1 MVSDLIC
8 RERDKKIDRDDQ
20 FAFLSLFTLVNKHQ
34 KQTNTTMDP
43 TSDPLD
49 VAVALAQAMGPTE
62 TTGGGGD
69 TSMPASDPT
78 TPNKDKLLGGLMSPH
93 DALLSASN
101 QHMNMPMFTTTCNDT
116 SPPQPQQPQQSELVD
131 PLDTNSCLSLLQ
143 TSVNP
148 QSQPNINNTSTGIPS
163 TFGLSFD
170 KAWQMPLGWQQSN
183 AAAPNQGITSTAS
196 AAGIFFPPTPPV
208 ESPATG
214 NHQHSS
220 SLAFTQ
226 QQQQQQQHF
235 PPPWLG
241 MTPSHPTHV
250 IPSTHTNNNTTL
262 GKQHQSPPE
271 MNPFDMSSL
280 WPFPPPPQPNMN
292 RANRHSIAIGSNLVD
307 NNNAITKPSSTG
319 RRKSTPGRTYRRR
332 TSSQPS
338 VASVVSLSAHE
349 PVAHTING
357 IEHITFLYSHDRL
370 VKEYTVRTDAA
381 NCPLEDIPLDF
392 RMVNAVSITF
402 ICIYTHETNYSMM
415 IHRFI
420 HEPMWTRKN
429 MMAIVGNMRPAVM
442 NLGGNYVG

>member
-1 MVSDLIC
+1 MWFQTLFAENETKKI
-8 RERDKKIDRDDQ
+8 ERDDH

-34 KQTNTTMDP
+34 KQTNTTIMDP

-49 VAVALAQAMGPTE
+49 VAVALAQAMGPTD
-62 TTGGGGD
+62 TSGSGGGD
-69 TSMPASDPT
+69 TTMPASDPT
-78 TPNKDKLLGGLMSPH
+78 TPNKDKLLGGLMSPQ

-101 QHMNMPMFTTTCNDT
+101 HHLNVPMFTTTTCNDT
-116 SPPQPQQPQQSELVD
+116 SPPQQPQQPQQQSELVD

-148 QSQPNINNTSTGIPS
+148 QSQPNINNTSAGIPS
-163 TFGLSFD
+163 SFGLSFD

-183 AAAPNQGITSTAS
+183 AAAAATPNHGITS
-196 AAGIFFPPTPPV
+196 AGIFFPPTPPV

-214 NHQHSS
+214 NHHQHSS

-226 QQQQQQQHF
+226 QQQF

-241 MTPSHPTHV
+241 MTPSSHPNG
-250 IPSTHTNNNTTL
+250 IPSTHNNTTTTL
-262 GKQHQSPPE
+262 GKQQHQSPSE
-271 MNPFDMSSL
+271 MNPLDMSSF
-280 WPFPPPPQPNMN
+280 WPFPHPTAPQPNMN
-292 RANRHSIAIGSNLVD
+292 RSNRHSIAIGSNIVD
-307 NNNAITKPSSTG
+307 NSSNAITKPSTG
-319 RRKSTPGRTYRRR
+319 RRKSTPARTYRRR

-349 PVAHTING
+349 PVAHSING

-392 RMVNAVSITF
+392 RMVNAVCCLISSSFYLRI
-402 ICIYTHETNYSMM
+402 HMAHVM
-415 IHRFI
+415 IHIDLSTSQCGQGRI
-420 HEPMWTRKN
+420 
-429 MMAIVGNMRPAVM
+429 
-442 NLGGNYVG
+442 